1 MPPRPSAQITSG
13 VAEKLAAFNRTQS
26 GSSRKVG
33 RFKVLTTPP
42 SLDAGEIT
50 DKGYVN
56 QRVAQDHR
64 ASDVAALFTAEPGP
78 GVVQVGS
85 DAASASRVETS
96 RGLAALPVQDDARGK
111 AVSQARSLQSE
122 SQSWPC

>member
-1 MPPRPSAQITSG
+1 MDGFIHAPLLQDAVICGQDKAFIGALLWPSAAAVKAATEAAGGDQAKAFAQLIAG
-13 VAEKLAAFNRTQS
+13 IAEKMAAFNRTQS
-26 GSSRKVG
+26 GSSRRIA

-56 QRVAQDHR
+56 QREAQAHR

-78 GVVQVGS
+78 GVIQVG
-85 DAASASRVETS
+85 
-96 RGLAALPVQDDARGK
+96 
-111 AVSQARSLQSE
+111 
-122 SQSWPC
+122 